1 MTANGSSQQKTLL
14 FAGAVAVRFALAAA
28 LPGLPDFL
36 SGRVEIS
43 TPVTGFKRLQEGLF
57 LYNHGV
63 SPYDGGVFHQAPL
76 LLSFFSISPDF
87 VQSPLISLAIYTAL
101 DCLIASLLMQIVRS
115 GAATQSQS
123 FSSPRRHRTW
133 SPLAVAASYL
143 LNPFTIL
150 TCLGR
155 PTSVFTTFFVLLAT
169 AKACSGAFISCTFAL
184 ALAAYTSLHPAL
196 LIAPMA
202 LLCHDRLTTSKQ
214 TSNKNSPSLATFGF
228 QFVLAFSGFWAI
240 LLGLSYFLMQDWSFI
255 NSVYGTRLLLP
266 DLTPNVGLWWYFFI
280 EMFDSFR
287 SFFLGVFWLH
297 MASYS
302 PVITIRLQKQ
312 PLAAVVLMC
321 GVFVIFQPYANVG
334 DAGAFMAMLTLYGH
348 AFENYSHLTISV
360 TRYAFT
366 ALSTLL
372 YSALLGPAFYY
383 LWIYAGSGNANF
395 FYAITLV
402 WTLGLVVVTADVLW
416 AILRDEWE
424 TERPEMKGQEAR
436 QI

>member
-1 MTANGSSQQKTLL
+1 MADSGRSQQRTAL
-14 FAGAVAVRFALAAA
+14 FAGAIAIRFALATA

-36 SGRVEIS
+36 SGRVEIA

-76 LLSFFSISPDF
+76 LLSFFSISPSF
-87 VQSPLISLAIYTAL
+87 VRPLTSLAIYTAL
-101 DCLIASLLMQIVRS
+101 DCLIASSLMQIVSS
-115 GAATQSQS
+115 GAATRSTT
-123 FSSPRRHRTW
+123 FLSPRTNRSW
-133 SPLAVAASYL
+133 SPIAIAASYL
-143 LNPFTIL
+143 LNPFMIL

-155 PTSVFTTFFVLLAT
+155 PTSVFTTYFVVLAT
-169 AKACSGAFISCTFAL
+169 AKACSGAFVGCTFAL

-196 LIAPMA
+196 LIPPMA
-202 LLCHDRLTTSKQ
+202 LLCYDRCVAAKTKPDF
-214 TSNKNSPSLATFGF
+214 KPASLSAFGF
-228 QFVLAFSGFWAI
+228 RFSASVLMFWAV
-240 LLGLSYFLMQDWSFI
+240 LLGLSYFLLQDWSFI
-255 NSVYGTRLLLP
+255 ASVYGTRLLLP

-302 PVITIRLQKQ
+302 PVITIRFRQQ
-312 PLAAVVLMC
+312 PLAAVVLMS
-321 GVFVIFQPYANVG
+321 GIFVIFQPYANVG
-334 DAGAFMAMLTLYGH
+334 DAGAFMAMLALYSH
-348 AFENYSHLTISV
+348 AFEL
-360 TRYAFT
+360 TRYAFP

-402 WTLGLVVVTADVLW
+402 WSLGLVVVTADVLF

-424 TERPEMKGQEAR
+424 VERPEMKGKEVR